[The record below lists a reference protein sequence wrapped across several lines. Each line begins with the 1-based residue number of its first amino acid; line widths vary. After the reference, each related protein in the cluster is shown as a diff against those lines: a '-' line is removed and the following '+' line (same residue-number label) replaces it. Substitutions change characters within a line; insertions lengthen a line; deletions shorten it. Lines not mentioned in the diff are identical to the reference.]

1 MKNIKFSICNDHKD
15 LITFME
21 STVCSVTILQVR
33 VGICGYL
40 KVLASYLL
48 NVFAQVHQKKVFF
61 DTVTKKMFISYKSV
75 IVPHAPLFSSVT
87 ALLEEMMTITMLNIA
102 QLLLQCEEACGL
114 FYVRC
119 SVHDP
124 LLFAT
129 LQLAREF

>member
-48 NVFAQVHQKKVFF
+48 NVFAQVH
-61 DTVTKKMFISYKSV
+61 
-75 IVPHAPLFSSVT
+75 
-87 ALLEEMMTITMLNIA
+87 
-102 QLLLQCEEACGL
+102 
-114 FYVRC
+114 
-119 SVHDP
+119 
-124 LLFAT
+124 
-129 LQLAREF
+129 